1 VDFDTPNARN
11 ASGRG
16 RRTATF
22 KYYEIPD
29 NLWLRVANASAVGC
43 ESRTPVLYVHQMLS
57 ENANDKSGPLVGLAD
72 LIRAVGGALLA
83 FFAVLVLL
91 ILAWAKLDDLAEAA
105 RGEAFV
111 AVVGAIST
119 IVGGYVG
126 VKIGASGT
134 ENAAQG
140 QKAAEKAKDLAKSD
154 VAVLLGKL
162 PKEEADSARSELKSI

>member
-1 VDFDTPNARN
+1 VNETDSNGETRERGRAVN
-11 ASGRG
+11 ASG
-16 RRTATF
+16 
-22 KYYEIPD
+22 
-29 NLWLRVANASAVGC
+29 
-43 ESRTPVLYVHQMLS
+43 
-57 ENANDKSGPLVGLAD
+57 LVGLAD

-91 ILAWAKLDDLAEAA
+91 ILTWLKLGDLAEAA

-134 ENAAQG
+134 DNATQG
-140 QKAAEKAKDLAKSD
+140 QKDAEEAKDDAKGD
-154 VAVLLGKL
+154 VARLLGKL
-162 PKEEADSARSELKSI
+162 PREEADAATRELNSL